1 MTRRVVI
8 TGLGVLTPV
17 GNDVNTM
24 WQNLLAGKS
33 GAGPVTHFDPSE
45 FKTKFACE
53 VKDFDATSIVGKK
66 DARRMDKFAQFA
78 VASSKQA
85 LDDSGLVV
93 TPDNASRIGVMIG
106 TGIGGITTIV
116 NQIEEMM
123 AKGPSRVSPFLVPM
137 MLPDTASGQVAIQF
151 GLKGPNLC
159 PVSACATGSNAIGEA
174 SEWVRRGVA
183 DAVLA
188 GGTESAIIPIA
199 LAGFNNMT
207 AISTRNDAPEK
218 ASRPFDKNRDGF
230 VVGEG
235 SGVLVLEALEHAL
248 ARGARIYAEVI
259 GYGSTADAYH
269 ITAPEEN
276 GVGAASAMKIALQQA
291 NLKPE
296 QIDYINAHATAT
308 LQGDQEEAEAIRDV
322 FGATVPVSSLKGY
335 IGHTLGAS
343 GAIELAAARIR
354 LLSPDAILARL
365 EHRLSLLSAGARD
378 LPERQQTLRGAIARS
393 HDILADPQRRLPD
406 RLSDF
411 AGGLE
416 LDAAEAVAVLQAEM
430 PGITGQLTD
439 FLVDPRQPL
448 QVRRRIPRIL
458 ATVPSWRTVQGLFAG
473 LEDRRFE
480 VRVQA
485 GCALEFIHTFSLIHD
500 DLPALDNDDFRRGKP
515 TNHKVFGEGMA
526 ILAGETHS
534 PARAVK
540 RSVYIAAPVITLFFI
555 LGTATVVA
563 YVPTNDIDLIG
574 PLPQV
579 LRVGFGPF
587 GIAGPLVAIV
597 IVATVRAL
605 KLHG

>member
-33 GAGPVTHFDPSE
+33 GAGPGTHFDPSA

-296 QIDYINAHATAT
+296 QIDYINAHGTSTPLNDKSETA
-308 LQGDQEEAEAIRDV
+308 AIK
-322 FGATVPVSSLKGY
+322 S
-335 IGHTLGAS
+335 
-343 GAIELAAARIR
+343 
-354 LLSPDAILARL
+354 
-365 EHRLSLLSAGARD
+365 
-378 LPERQQTLRGAIARS
+378 
-393 HDILADPQRRLPD
+393 
-406 RLSDF
+406 
-411 AGGLE
+411 
-416 LDAAEAVAVLQAEM
+416 
-430 PGITGQLTD
+430 
-439 FLVDPRQPL
+439 
-448 QVRRRIPRIL
+448 
-458 ATVPSWRTVQGLFAG
+458 
-473 LEDRRFE
+473 
-480 VRVQA
+480 
-485 GCALEFIHTFSLIHD
+485 
-500 DLPALDNDDFRRGKP
+500 
-515 TNHKVFGEGMA
+515 VFGEAAYSVPISSTKSMTGHLLGA
-526 ILAGETHS
+526 AGAVEGVI
-534 PARAVK
+534 AVK
-540 RSVYIAAPVITLFFI
+540 VINEGVIPPTINYETPDPECDLD
-555 LGTATVVA
+555 
-563 YVPTNDIDLIG
+563 YVPNTSRRK
-574 PLPQV
+574 QV
-579 LRVGFGPF
+579 NTVMSNSFGFG
-587 GIAGPLVAIV
+587 GHNAVV
-597 IVATVRAL
+597 IIGRYQNE
-605 KLHG
+605 